1 MQIINKLNGDRRP
14 AFSSRNPTIVMTRP
28 LHPARQEEVAVHRM
42 VELAADAFAH
52 LPPRVAL
59 EKAAGIH
66 ATAWRWIIVGPE
78 TDPKLMLLG
87 KR

>member
-1 MQIINKLNGDRRP
+1 
-14 AFSSRNPTIVMTRP
+14 MTRP
-28 LHPARQEEVAVHRM
+28 FQTTQKEEAAVHRQ

-52 LPPRVAL
+52 LPPRSAL
-59 EKAAGIH
+59 EQAARIH
-66 ATAWRWIIVGPE
+66 ASGWRWIIVGRA

>member
-1 MQIINKLNGDRRP
+1 
-14 AFSSRNPTIVMTRP
+14 
-28 LHPARQEEVAVHRM
+28 M